1 MKHNVYF
8 SVPSKLDYICKYLA
22 GSSYSNICLQRTT
35 ASGRSYRPDFLI
47 RTKILECSNYF
58 FIVESP
64 QIEYCSDYA

>member
-35 ASGRSYRPDFLI
+35 ASGRSYRPDFLNTNKNFRVFKLFLYSGI
-47 RTKILECSNYF
+47 SPNRILL
-58 FIVESP
+58 
-64 QIEYCSDYA
+64 